1 MSCSV
6 AHLNWGFGG
15 GALGSASVSLQAREA
30 ERTMASMEAELAATK
45 KTKFAHSQPQPPPA
59 GTFQRL
65 AVISDTHDIM
75 PGTKVWHVTSGPG
88 ETVAIDVGEMRGK
101 AISVRSGLAH
111 ARCSR
116 PHFSVVVIGAG
127 FHVSILYS

>member
-1 MSCSV
+1 
-6 AHLNWGFGG
+6 
-15 GALGSASVSLQAREA
+15 
-30 ERTMASMEAELAATK
+30 MASMEAELAASR
-45 KTKFAHSQPQPPPA
+45 KTKHSPSQPPPPPA
-59 GTFQRL
+59 DTFQRL

-111 ARCSR
+111 ARCFR

-127 FHVSILYS
+127 FHVSIQTP